1 MIVFNT
7 TYLVAKGVETAF
19 LQWMKSEYAPLITQT
34 GLLTNGRLFKVL
46 VSEEEGITYSL
57 QFDAEGVS
65 EMADFKK
72 RCWPDLEKRVSARF
86 GEAVLQFSTYLKSC
100 DL

>member
-65 EMADFKK
+65 EMAEFKK